1 MADGWQHKREV
12 RGGVGD
18 WRLREEESG
27 SWGDEDLQ
35 PVRSAYQPPASSTF
49 LSERISHQQPA
60 TTSQQYS
67 SLRTNQHQPSAT
79 SQPNRPLDCGVWRGR
94 RVSFVGCYW
103 AKILKF
109 SWAIIQ
115 IRYCSVNSVYRGT
128 KPNLPWFFRYLN
140 LRTEH
145 EPIIFDS
152 VFFGSVLDPRYFMP
166 SSSCTYRRIDSMRF
180 VTPRRALVFNN

>member
-27 SWGDEDLQ
+27 SWGDEDL
-35 PVRSAYQPPASSTF
+35 
-49 LSERISHQQPA
+49 
-60 TTSQQYS
+60 
-67 SLRTNQHQPSAT
+67 
-79 SQPNRPLDCGVWRGR
+79 DCGVWRGR

-103 AKILKF
+103 ANILKF

-128 KPNLPWFFRYLN
+128 EPNLPWFFRYLN
-140 LRTEH
+140 MRTEH

-152 VFFGSVLDPRYFMP
+152 VFFGSVLDPLYFMP
-166 SSSCTYRRIDSMRF
+166 SSSCTYTRIDSIRF